1 MIYEEKTIET
11 IPVGPLGLVPLK
23 SCTELGKK
31 VNDYLVTWR
40 RERESEHKSTIAFAG
55 YQRDSYIID
64 AKTPRFGSGEAKGT
78 IESSVRGDDLY
89 IMVDVCNYSLTYSM
103 AGMTNHMS
111 PDDHYQDLKRV
122 IAAAAGKAHRIN
134 VIMPFLYEG
143 RQHKR
148 SGRESLDCALA
159 LQELVNMGVENI
171 ITFDAHDPRV
181 QNAIPLKG
189 FETVQPIYQFIK
201 YLLKNETE
209 LQIDSDHM
217 MVISPDEGGMG
228 RAIYFANVLGLDM
241 GMFYKRRDYTKI
253 VNGRNPIVAHEF
265 LGSSVEGKDVL
276 IIDDMISSGES
287 MLDVAKELKR
297 RKARKVFVCATFGL
311 FTNGLSMFDKYY
323 EDGLID
329 RVLTTNLVYQTP
341 DLLSRPYYISVDLS
355 KYIALIIDN
364 LNHDAT
370 LNYMSDELDK
380 MEEYQK
386 TFIANVSHDFRS
398 PLTSIKGY
406 LEAILDGTIPPEM
419 QEKYLTRVI
428 SETDRLNKLT
438 QGLLTLNSLDSKGYL
453 SRSNFDINRVI
464 KDTAASFEGTCDSK
478 NIVLD
483 LTFAENIT
491 MVYADLGKIQQV
503 LYNLIDNAIKF
514 SHPDST
520 IFIQTTLRF
529 EKVYVSV
536 KDTGIGIPKDSIKK
550 IWERF
555 YKTDLSRGK
564 DKKGTGLGLSIVKEI
579 IQNHG
584 ETIDVISTSGVGSEF
599 IFSLPRAMNL

>member
-1 MIYEEKTIET
+1 
-11 IPVGPLGLVPLK
+11 
-23 SCTELGKK
+23 
-31 VNDYLVTWR
+31 
-40 RERESEHKSTIAFAG
+40 
-55 YQRDSYIID
+55 
-64 AKTPRFGSGEAKGT
+64 
-78 IESSVRGDDLY
+78 
-89 IMVDVCNYSLTYSM
+89 
-103 AGMTNHMS
+103 
-111 PDDHYQDLKRV
+111 
-122 IAAAAGKAHRIN
+122 
-134 VIMPFLYEG
+134 
-143 RQHKR
+143 
-148 SGRESLDCALA
+148 
-159 LQELVNMGVENI
+159 
-171 ITFDAHDPRV
+171 
-181 QNAIPLKG
+181 
-189 FETVQPIYQFIK
+189 
-201 YLLKNETE
+201 
-209 LQIDSDHM
+209 
-217 MVISPDEGGMG
+217 
-228 RAIYFANVLGLDM
+228 
-241 GMFYKRRDYTKI
+241 
-253 VNGRNPIVAHEF
+253 
-265 LGSSVEGKDVL
+265 
-276 IIDDMISSGES
+276 
-287 MLDVAKELKR
+287 
-297 RKARKVFVCATFGL
+297 
-311 FTNGLSMFDKYY
+311 
-323 EDGLID
+323 
-329 RVLTTNLVYQTP
+329 
-341 DLLSRPYYISVDLS
+341 
-355 KYIALIIDN
+355 
-364 LNHDAT
+364 
-370 LNYMSDELDK
+370 
-380 MEEYQK
+380 
-386 TFIANVSHDFRS
+386 
-398 PLTSIKGY
+398 
-406 LEAILDGTIPPEM
+406 M

-464 KDTAASFEGTCDSK
+464 KDTAASFEGTCGSK